1 MNRLFSRMGLMKK
14 LIILNLLFCIFVIIV
29 SNYYFN
35 AKSRKA
41 VVYHY
46 AENYIEKNY
55 SVDRENLT
63 AKQIEYRMGMG
74 LYEIEVKDL
83 ITRKYYFF
91 EVDIRNDYSLI
102 YINDLTDLHNKNKDE
117 RE

>member
-1 MNRLFSRMGLMKK
+1 MWLMKK
-14 LIILNLLFCIFVIIV
+14 LIILNLLFCIFLIIV
-29 SNYYFN
+29 STYYFN
-35 AKSRKA
+35 TKSKKA

-63 AKQIEYRMGMG
+63 AVQIEYRMGMG

-83 ITRKYYFF
+83 VTKKYYLF

-102 YINDLTDLHNKNKDE
+102 YINDLTNLHNKNKAE
-117 RE
+117 QVFKHKS